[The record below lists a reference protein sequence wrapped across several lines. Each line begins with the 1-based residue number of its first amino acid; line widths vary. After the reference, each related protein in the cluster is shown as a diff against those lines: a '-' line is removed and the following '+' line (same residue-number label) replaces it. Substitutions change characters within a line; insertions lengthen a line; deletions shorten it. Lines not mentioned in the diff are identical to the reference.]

1 MTITNL
7 SLIMVILIAL
17 LFSLGGITFVTGI
30 VILAI
35 SAASQGVR
43 ELATQVTN
51 LAQKGIA
58 EDIAGLVGNSAT
70 LINGLNNLT
79 KTRAG
84 IGVFLTLLG
93 LVMMIGASI
102 FALKVQQYL

>member
-1 MTITNL
+1 
-7 SLIMVILIAL
+7 MVILIAL